1 MAAASPVGLKTW
13 LGLPADVRGHAALM
27 LTALLAGSILAL
39 WIPGRWTPGLFE
51 AAVFAVTAYVIAQMA
66 LHGAIFRAS
75 FALVPLGGAVG
86 LAALQLLTRLTEN
99 PWGTRSAMTAW
110 GAYAS
115 LVFLAP
121 QLFGDA
127 ALRARFLRRAFY
139 FGFGISVLAVA
150 QMSTSHGRVFWLF
163 PTGYADF
170 VMGPFV
176 SRNLFAVFIEMLLPI
191 GLLSVFT
198 GGRRWMHAGMC
209 AVMFAVVVAGASRA
223 GFVLITAEV
232 LAALLLAKRGG
243 LLKARSLAVAALLF
257 AAVAAAL
264 IFSLDGR
271 TLLRR
276 LQESD
281 PYARRRE
288 MLHSSI
294 DMARERPWSG
304 FGLGSWATVYPRY
317 AYYDDGTIT
326 RHAHNDW
333 LEWTAEAGVPLLA
346 MMLTLAAMTIRPA
359 VRSIWG
365 LGIVAVWLHCLVDS
379 PLQNVVIAGWFFLLA
394 GTLMAAAPEE
404 KTGAS
409 RELTGA

>member
-1 MAAASPVGLKTW
+1 MAAASPVGLKYRP
-13 LGLPADVRGHAALM
+13 GLPAVARGRAELM
-27 LTALLAGSILAL
+27 LAALLAGSILAL
-39 WIPGRWTPGLFE
+39 WVPGRWTPGLFE
-51 AAVFAVTAYVIAQMA
+51 AAVFALAAYVITRMA
-66 LHGAIFRAS
+66 LHGAVFRLN
-75 FALVPLGGAVG
+75 FVLIPLGGAIG
-86 LAALQLLTRLTEN
+86 LAAFQLLTGQTEN
-99 PWGTRSAMTAW
+99 PWSTRSAMPAW
-110 GAYAS
+110 GVYTS
-115 LVFLAP
+115 LVFLAL

-127 ALRARFLRRAFY
+127 ELRARFLRLAFY
-139 FGFGISVLAVA
+139 FGFGISVLAAA
-150 QMSTSHGRVFWLF
+150 QMSTSNGRVFWLF

-223 GFVLITAEV
+223 GFILITAEV
-232 LAALLLAKRGG
+232 LAALLLAKRCG
-243 LLKARSLAVAALLF
+243 LLKARSLVVAVLLF

-264 IFSLDGR
+264 ITTLDGR

-288 MLHSSI
+288 MLHSSV

-304 FGLGSWATVYPRY
+304 FGLGSWAAVYPRF

-333 LEWTAEAGVPLLA
+333 LEWTAEGGVPLLA
-346 MMLTLAAMTIRPA
+346 MMLIFGAMTIRPA

-365 LGIVAVWLHCLVDS
+365 LGVLAVWLHCLVDS

-394 GTLMAAAPEE
+394 GTLMAAAGEE
-404 KTGAS
+404 
-409 RELTGA
+409 